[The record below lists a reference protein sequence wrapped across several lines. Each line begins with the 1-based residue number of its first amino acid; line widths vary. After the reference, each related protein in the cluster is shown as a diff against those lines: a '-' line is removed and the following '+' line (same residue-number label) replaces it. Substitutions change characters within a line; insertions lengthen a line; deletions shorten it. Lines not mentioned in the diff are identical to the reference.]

1 MARIDGRAND
11 ELRPTTITPGFQEFA
26 EGSVLVEVG
35 KTRVVCSAS
44 VEERVPAFLRGQ
56 AQGWITA
63 ESGMLPRATLS
74 RTPPTAAVHDSLI
87 YDPDNPVGTCGG
99 QIFWNMEGGGPQ
111 DQRHLLERDDML
123 YYQSEVLAEPVCV
136 IGNVSVDLTIATDV
150 DDTDMIVRLCVVA
163 ASGAITCILVGSFRC
178 RYREGFDKRVP
189 LVHGEPTAL
198 HFRLSQVAYTFP
210 IGSRVALMVT
220 PPRINPVSMSR
231 GQLVDINQARLGTA
245 PRIGMLPWAPT
256 ATGPF

>member
-1 MARIDGRAND
+1 MA
-11 ELRPTTITPGFQEFA
+11 
-26 EGSVLVEVG
+26 VL
-35 KTRVVCSAS
+35 
-44 VEERVPAFLRGQ
+44 
-56 AQGWITA
+56 
-63 ESGMLPRATLS
+63 
-74 RTPPTAAVHDSLI
+74 
-87 YDPDNPVGTCGG
+87 
-99 QIFWNMEGGGPQ
+99 
-111 DQRHLLERDDML
+111 
-123 YYQSEVLAEPVCV
+123 VLAEHDHRSISAATLNTC
-136 IGNVSVDLTIATDV
+136 SAAKALAALTGGGVAVLVAGENCDGAAKDAAGAADATPATATITVTAVNDAPTS
-150 DDTDMIVRLCVVA
+150 DTVA